1 MTAEMT
7 LQALLRF
14 MKTARNASLLM
25 GAESGDKTET
35 ELIVQRVQLKT
46 TLATEFVEDARSLVN
61 ELAED
66 PVLLEYDPGY
76 KPDAHEIC
84 YVSLNAMKPVKSIIE
99 EVSTVDQAEL
109 FDEDEDFIGRLRFY
123 AIIVEGKSE
132 RAIFFHSYSPK
143 KELTRSHW
151 MLLRSYDGI
160 YDRVKRKIFALDEE
174 GQVDCFY
181 FGDYLFVRDV
191 RQFER
196 IFGYLE
202 ELTKKAEKTIES
214 VTSHI
219 PISNAK
225 EFERVALA
233 DRRMRAKLAQIAG
246 KDYVGNLTID
256 QLKEVNEKF
265 NLGVRI
271 VREDGLEKLVFEG
284 SRQERWKILNLLDDA
299 YLESPMTELKY
310 EANSKRTI

>member
-1 MTAEMT
+1 MTAEDT
-7 LQALLRF
+7 LQDLLRF
-14 MKTARNASLLM
+14 MKTAKKASLLM
-25 GAESGDKTET
+25 GAESGDEP
-35 ELIVQRVQLKT
+35 ESEPIVQRVQLET
-46 TLATEFVEDARSLVN
+46 TLATEFVEDARSLVA
-61 ELAED
+61 EMAED

-76 KPDAHEIC
+76 KPDAHELC
-84 YVSLNAMKPVKSIIE
+84 YVNLDAMKLVKSIIE
-99 EVSTVDQAEL
+99 DVSTIDQVEL

-123 AIIVEGKSE
+123 AVVVEGKSD
-132 RAIFFHSYSPK
+132 RAIFFHSYNAK

-151 MLLRSYDGI
+151 MLLRSYDGV

-174 GQVDCFY
+174 GQVDCFW
-181 FGDYLFVRDV
+181 FGDQVFIRDV

-202 ELTKKAEKTIES
+202 ELTKKAEKTIAS
-214 VTSHI
+214 VTSRI
-219 PISNAK
+219 PISNAE
-225 EFERVALA
+225 EFEKVALA

-246 KDYVGNLTID
+246 RDYVGSLTID
-256 QLKEVNEKF
+256 RLKEVNRKF

-271 VREDGLEKLVFEG
+271 VRENGAEKLVFEG

>member
-1 MTAEMT
+1 MTAEES
-7 LQALLRF
+7 LQDLLQF
-14 MKTARNASLLM
+14 MKTAKKASLLM
-25 GAESGDKTET
+25 GAESGDEPDA
-35 ELIVQRVQLKT
+35 ELDVQRVQLKT
-46 TLATEFVEDARSLVN
+46 TLASEFVEDARSLVD
-61 ELAED
+61 EMADD

-76 KPDAHEIC
+76 KPDAHELC
-84 YVSLNAMKPVKSIIE
+84 YVKLDAMELVKSIIE
-99 EVSTVDQAEL
+99 DASMMEQVEL

-123 AIIVEGKSE
+123 AVVVEGKSDS
-132 RAIFFHSYSPK
+132 AIFFHSYSPK
-143 KELTRSHW
+143 KELTQSHW

-174 GQVDCFY
+174 GQVDCFT
-181 FGDYLFVRDV
+181 FGSYLFVRDV

-202 ELTKKAEKTIES
+202 ELTKKAQKTIAS

-219 PISNAK
+219 PISNAE

-246 KDYVGNLTID
+246 KDYVGSLTID
-256 QLKEVNEKF
+256 QLKAVNQKF

-271 VREDGLEKLVFEG
+271 VKKDGVEKLVFEG
-284 SRQERWKILNLLDDA
+284 SREERWKILNLLDDA

-310 EANSKRTI
+310 EANSKRSI